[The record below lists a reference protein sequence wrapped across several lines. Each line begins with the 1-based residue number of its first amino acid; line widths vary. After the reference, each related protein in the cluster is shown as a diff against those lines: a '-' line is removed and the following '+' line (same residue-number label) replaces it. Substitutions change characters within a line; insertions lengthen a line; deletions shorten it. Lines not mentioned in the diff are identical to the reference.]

1 MYRLIHWSSS
11 ASLSLIASASIAFV
25 PQPPKRGRLS
35 LTRCSVTYVAI
46 ETYESSAEMHRL

>member
-1 MYRLIHWSSS
+1 MYRLIPWSSS
-11 ASLSLIASASIAFV
+11 ASPSQIASASIAFV
-25 PQPPKRGRLS
+25 PQQLKRGKLS